1 MSLLGISDCGQI
13 TQSIC
18 FFVGWRLRFVHSELE
33 TSDQPFRSS
42 GFERKGKQSGSLIM
56 RSWGQLF
63 SLDLNQKKGV
73 NTTHLRCGR
82 VSITFWFSWSNIIQ
96 TPSNSLNAFYFTLIA
111 KSKGWFSHL
120 LWQQT
125 AFSKLQNLGY
135 LVMNPSHCAMFCKC
149 DCGQL
154 KSLLPCSVDWWWFL
168 GNFQTVGAQC
178 IYCGCHCQQ
187 FFTQWPMISYNTCGF
202 LQHISKTVKDTKP
215 IPDASCKTIKGQ
227 FYP

>member
-1 MSLLGISDCGQI
+1 
-13 TQSIC
+13 
-18 FFVGWRLRFVHSELE
+18 
-33 TSDQPFRSS
+33 
-42 GFERKGKQSGSLIM
+42 M

-125 AFSKLQNLGY
+125 AFSKLQNLGC
-135 LVMNPSHCAMFCKC
+135 LVMNPSHCAMFCKS

-187 FFTQWPMISYNTCGF
+187 FFTQDQWSVTVHVVSYSIFQRQWKIQNLFQMHHVKPSKDNFILRNKCVISWQIRETLPVSLMYEPLWF
-202 LQHISKTVKDTKP
+202 SISHN
-215 IPDASCKTIKGQ
+215 GN
-227 FYP
+227 